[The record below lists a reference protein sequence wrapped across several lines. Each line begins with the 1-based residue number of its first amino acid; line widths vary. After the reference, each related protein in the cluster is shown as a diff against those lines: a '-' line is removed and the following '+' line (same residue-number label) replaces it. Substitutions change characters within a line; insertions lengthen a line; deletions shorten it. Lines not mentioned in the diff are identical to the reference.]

1 MRIGGLFRAI
11 TTGRLMVL
19 VALDEPNPHQDGLL
33 EALKEYT
40 VTWLLP
46 TGETVRYGMNLNW
59 ARWNFEPVSDNDS

>member
-1 MRIGGLFRAI
+1 
-11 TTGRLMVL
+11 MVL